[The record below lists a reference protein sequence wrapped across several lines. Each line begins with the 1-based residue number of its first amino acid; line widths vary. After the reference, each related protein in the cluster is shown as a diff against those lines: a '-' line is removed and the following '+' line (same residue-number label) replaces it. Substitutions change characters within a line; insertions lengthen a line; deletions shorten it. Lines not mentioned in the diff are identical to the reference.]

1 MTVHP
6 LILFAIVC
14 GAFTVGALCWG
25 RSDDEH
31 ANGHANQQERL
42 RLEAW
47 AAHLVRAD
55 VARGQV
61 CKPAECVRRMS
72 ALQHCETELAELR
85 DAINELPT
93 EVEL

>member
-6 LILFAIVC
+6 LIMFAIVC
-14 GAFTVGALCWG
+14 GAFAVGALCWS
-25 RSDDEH
+25 RSDDEQDV
-31 ANGHANQQERL
+31 ANQQERL

-61 CKPAECVRRMS
+61 CKPAECVRRMA

>member
-6 LILFAIVC
+6 LILFAVVC
-14 GAFTVGALCWG
+14 FAFTVGAMCWSG
-25 RSDDEH
+25 DRDAEQ
-31 ANGHANQQERL
+31 ATALQQERL